1 MGVGLLSKN
10 GRSERGRYAPLSPPR
25 CVRKLDGW
33 TTDVAHPDEKSG
45 AHAWLELRNREE
57 NRCIDIDTYFGTT
70 SPTQCNVESYNIGDT
85 SRTRAIP

>member
-45 AHAWLELRNREE
+45 GKEKMQRRM
-57 NRCIDIDTYFGTT
+57 T
-70 SPTQCNVESYNIGDT
+70 SCSTMMWCFASTAVWT
-85 SRTRAIP
+85 L